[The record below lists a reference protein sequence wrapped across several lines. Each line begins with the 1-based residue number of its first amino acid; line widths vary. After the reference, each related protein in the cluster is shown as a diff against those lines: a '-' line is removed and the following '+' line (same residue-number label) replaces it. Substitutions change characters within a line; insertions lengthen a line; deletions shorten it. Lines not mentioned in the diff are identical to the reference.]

1 MDWENFQLF
10 AVEQVFSEFPVALLT
25 AFFFDPLLPVTHF
38 RPSIRRSASCDLY
51 MLALSGAKVETLP
64 PP

>member
-1 MDWENFQLF
+1 MDWENFLLF

-25 AFFFDPLLPVTHF
+25 AFSNPLLPVAHC

-51 MLALSGAKVETLP
+51 VLALSGAKVETLP